1 MRLPVPTLALLML
14 LGAAPLAAAP
24 PVPAPPAQTP
34 PADAPATNRGTAA
47 DTRQKASAPAA
58 TFTPS
63 EKIGAD
69 SAVAFP
75 VDI

>member
-1 MRLPVPTLALLML
+1 MRLPFPTLVLLML
-14 LGAAPLAAAP
+14 VTAAPAAAA
-24 PVPAPPAQTP
+24 PAPPAQTP
-34 PADAPATNRGTAA
+34 PASAPAADRDTAA
-47 DTRQKASAPAA
+47 DTRQKAAAPAE

>member
-1 MRLPVPTLALLML
+1 MRLRMPTLVLLML
-14 LGAAPLAAAP
+14 LAAAPLAAAP
-24 PVPAPPAQTP
+24 PPPPQTP
-34 PADAPATNRGTAA
+34 PVSAPATERGTAA
-47 DTRQKASAPAA
+47 DGRPQTPAPAA

>member
-1 MRLPVPTLALLML
+1 MPTLALLML
-14 LGAAPLAAAP
+14 LAAAPLVAAP
-24 PVPAPPAQTP
+24 PPPQTP
-34 PADAPATNRGTAA
+34 PASVPAADPGTAA
-47 DTRQKASAPAA
+47 DTRQKASAPSA